1 MVVGVSRVLLA
12 WCARPFGWGET
23 LNTDGFCHSVCK
35 YITFQG
41 YLLGMLFRNLCRG
54 YPIEVVLPV
63 GSSEHPTFDQSNF
76 HAIYLTIYLNVSN
89 G

>member
-12 WCARPFGWGET
+12 WCARSFGWGET

-35 YITFQG
+35 YITFEG
-41 YLLGMLFRNLCRG
+41 YLLGILFPNLCRC
-54 YPIEVVLPV
+54 YSIEVV

-76 HAIYLTIYLNVSN
+76 HAICLTIYSNVFN